1 MKTRKEIITLCYA
14 AVSVAMSFVLSFVE
28 IPVGF
33 QGGSINFVMIPL
45 IVFAVYRGGLIWGLG
60 AGAVFGTLKL
70 LTGSSA
76 VTWASI
82 LLDYTFAYAAVGLA
96 GIFKGRKY
104 GGILG
109 ALTGCVARFAVHFIS
124 GITIY
129 AINAPSEVLGITT
142 SSVLLFSFLY
152 NIAYMGPNTVAAV
165 VLSPVLGVAVT
176 GFGSSARKTR

>member
-14 AVSVAMSFVLSFVE
+14 AVSVALAFVLSFIE
-28 IPVGF
+28 IPIGF

-45 IVFAVYRGGLIWGLG
+45 IVFAVYRGGVIWGIG
-60 AGAVFGTLKL
+60 AGLVFGTLKL

-82 LLDYTFAYAAVGLA
+82 LLDYTFAYGAVGLA
-96 GIFKGRKY
+96 GIFRGKKY

-109 ALTGCVARFAVHFIS
+109 AFVGCVARFAVHFIS

-129 AINAPSEVLGITT
+129 AITGPEKVLGITT
-142 SSVLLFSFLY
+142 SSAYLFSFLY
-152 NIAYMGPNTVAAV
+152 NLAYMGPNTVAAL
-165 VLSPVLGVAVT
+165 VLSPALGAAV
-176 GFGSSARKTR
+176 SRLRISR